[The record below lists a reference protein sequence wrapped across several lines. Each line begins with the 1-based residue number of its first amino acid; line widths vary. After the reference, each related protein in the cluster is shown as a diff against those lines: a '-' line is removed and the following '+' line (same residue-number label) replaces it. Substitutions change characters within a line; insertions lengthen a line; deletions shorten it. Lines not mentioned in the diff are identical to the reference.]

1 MVRKAIFSLSE
12 LATAAL
18 SMLVLAALVT
28 LV

>member
-1 MVRKAIFSLSE
+1 MFRKAIFSLSE

-18 SMLVLAALVT
+18 AMLVLTALVT